1 MRRPNVAID
10 MSPPGR
16 LDSAVMKDSFSALTD
31 PKTSFFLPIL
41 CLLLGPT
48 LLMGQDGSTGQD
60 WPHYGGSHQFWR
72 YSALDQINRANLK
85 KLAPVWAFQTGV
97 EDGGLNATPI
107 VVDGIMYL
115 SSSWNR
121 VFAIDA
127 ATGKEIWHY
136 YYKNPRQI
144 GIIYSPYNRGVAVSR
159 GRVFMGTL
167 DNHVVALDQKTGRE
181 LWKVNV
187 EDLRQ
192 CGCNITGAP
201 LVVRDKVIVG
211 VTGGDSAHRGYLSA
225 FDAETGRMVWRFYTI
240 PGPGEKGHETWE
252 GDSWKYGGGAT
263 WMTGSYDPD
272 LDLVYWGVG
281 NPAADFYGGSRRG
294 DNLYTDCV
302 VALNPDTGEL
312 KWYFQEVPH
321 DVWDWDA
328 AYESVL
334 LDLVV
339 EGRKRKLLL
348 NTNKGGYTFVMDRT
362 DGSFVSAWPVAENI
376 NWITG
381 IDEQGRLVGRNEPIV
396 GESTF
401 ICPSIGGGRQWN
413 QGTYSPRTG
422 WYYTTGIEWCQEVVA
437 KKEEPVEGLNFFGGA
452 FQMKPLPR
460 GESHGHLDAY
470 NPVTGE
476 KHWSY
481 RSKYPLLASLLATA
495 GDVIFSGDVEGY
507 FFALDAKT
515 GDKVWSFQT
524 GSGHRG
530 SAISYAVNGRQY
542 IATPSGWGSAVAG
555 LFPQL
560 WPESEDFRAGSTL
573 FVFALPEEEE

>member
-1 MRRPNVAID
+1 MID
-10 MSPPGR
+10 LSPAGR
-16 LDSAVMKDSFSALTD
+16 LDFAAVRPPFSAPRD
-31 PKTSFFLPIL
+31 AKTSFVLLTLF
-41 CLLLGPT
+41 LLLGTT
-48 LLMGQDGSTGQD
+48 LLLGQDGSTGQN
-60 WPHYGGSHQFWR
+60 WPHHGGSYQFWR
-72 YSALDQINRANLK
+72 YSGLDQINRANIR
-85 KLAPVWAFQTGV
+85 KLVPVWAFQTGV
-97 EDGGLNATPI
+97 EDGGLQATPI

-121 VFAIDA
+121 VFAINA
-127 ATGKEIWHY
+127 ETGQEIWHY
-136 YYKNPRQI
+136 YYENPRQI
-144 GIIYSPYNRGVAVSR
+144 GIMYSPMNRGVAVSD
-159 GRVFMGTL
+159 GRVFTGTL

-187 EDLRQ
+187 EDMRQ

-225 FDAETGRMVWRFYTI
+225 FNVKTGRMVWRFYTI

-252 GDSWKYGGGAT
+252 GNSWKYGGGAT

-281 NPAADFYGGSRRG
+281 NPAADFYGGARGG

-348 NTNKGGYTFVMDRT
+348 NTNKGGYTFVLDRT

-381 IDEQGRLVGRNEPIV
+381 VDEEGRLVGRNEPIV
-396 GESTF
+396 GKPTF

-437 KKEEPVEGLNFFGGA
+437 RKEEPVEGLNFFGGS
-452 FQMKPLPR
+452 FQVKPPPK
-460 GESHGHLDAY
+460 GESGGHLDAY

-495 GDVIFSGDVEGY
+495 GDVVFTGDAEGY

-530 SAISYAVNGRQY
+530 SAITYAVNGRQY

-573 FVFALPEEEE
+573 FVFALLEEK